1 MEHEDSLLI
10 ISSLA
15 GVLGIKEVWSIIKK
29 RMDLKHSAN
38 SEKASYK
45 KNRIIELE
53 EEIKTYNEIILQLT
67 IRVAKLEE
75 RILHIAKDRVKT
87 KEIDNEK

>member
-15 GVLGIKEVWSIIKK
+15 GVLGIKEIWAIIKK
-29 RMDLKHSAN
+29 KMDLRHSTN

-53 EEIKTYNEIILQLT
+53 EEIKAYNEIILQLT

-75 RILHIAKDRVKT
+75 RILHIAKGRVKT
-87 KEIDNEK
+87 KEKEDEK